1 MEIKKVHSDK
11 RGETHSL
18 TGELL
23 HFPEVAIFYTKR
35 GVARG
40 GCIHPKSKE
49 YLVVLEGEIE
59 YVYGDDMQKI
69 VLYECDSFTIGPNV
83 PHYFISTTDS
93 VVAEWGPPLEEKQ
106 EHHEYF
112 RSIVNALNSSL

>member
-18 TGELL
+18 TSELL
-23 HFPEVAIFYTKR
+23 HFPEVAIFYTKK

-40 GCIHPKSKE
+40 GCIHPKSIE
-49 YLVVLEGEIE
+49 YLCVIEGEIE
-59 YVYGDDMQKI
+59 YVYGEDMNKI
-69 VLYECDSFTIGPNV
+69 TLGPGDSFAIPEKV
-83 PHYFISTTDS
+83 PHYFLALEDS
-93 VVAEWGPPLEEKQ
+93 LVMEWGPPLEEKQ

-112 RSIVNALNSSL
+112 RSIVMALNQHV